1 MNYSVMRYI
10 LGWVLTVESLF
21 LLISAGVG
29 FSYGDASVT
38 AFLISAG
45 LCALFGLPQ
54 VLIKPKNNIFY
65 GKEGFCTVALS
76 WIVLSLFGALPFV
89 LSGEIP
95 NYVDALFETVSGFTT
110 TGASV
115 LADVEVMSHGAL
127 FWRSFTHW
135 IGGMGVLVFLLAIL
149 PMAGGSKMQLM
160 RAESPGPSVSKLVPK
175 TRYTAMILYGLYFLL
190 SVTEIIFLCFGGL
203 SLFSAV
209 TLTFGT
215 AGTGGFGILNSSA
228 ASYSPYIQWVLAVFM
243 MLFGVNFNVYFLLII
258 RKWKQGLK
266 NEELRTYLGIIAA
279 ATALVTLNIQERGLP
294 LGDTIRTAFFQ
305 VSSIITTTGF
315 STCDFDAWPTFSKVI
330 LVCLMFIGASAGST
344 GGGIKIS
351 RVLILFKRAKEEIQ
365 HFINP
370 RTVTRIRLDGKTV
383 DREVIHST
391 SAFLITYIFIFAASV
406 LLIALEGHDTSTC
419 FTAVAATINNIGP
432 GLSMV
437 GPAQNFAFFTPFSK
451 IVLIF
456 NMLVGRLEL
465 FPLLLLFSRKVWK
478 SGR

>member
-110 TGASV
+110 TGASI
-115 LADVEVMSHGAL
+115 LPDVEVMSHGAL

-160 RAESPGPSVSKLVPK
+160 KAESPGPSVSKLVPK
-175 TRYTAMILYGLYFLL
+175 TRYTAMILYGLYILL

-315 STCDFDAWPTFSKVI
+315 STCDFDAWPTFSKVV

-406 LLIALEGHDTSTC
+406 LLISLEGHDTSTC

>member
-160 RAESPGPSVSKLVPK
+160 KAESPGPSVSKLVPK

-406 LLIALEGHDTSTC
+406 LLISLEGHDTSTC